1 MAKRYRRTQVKK
13 TRWTF
18 TLGPLNFRWLGIG
31 VLLMVLGY
39 VLMATAITDD
49 PQKIPE
55 VWNNF
60 LAVTVAPFVLVIA
73 YCAVVPYALWLR
85 KRKVREEQA
94 S

>member
-1 MAKRYRRTQVKK
+1 
-13 TRWTF
+13 
-18 TLGPLNFRWLGIG
+18 
-31 VLLMVLGY
+31 MVLGY

>member
-13 TRWTF
+13 ARWTF

>member
-85 KRKVREEQA
+85 KRKVREE
-94 S
+94 

>member
-1 MAKRYRRTQVKK
+1 MARRYRRKQARK

-31 VLLMVLGY
+31 ILLMVLGY

-49 PQKIPE
+49 PQKILE

-85 KRKVREEQA
+85 NRKVRQEQA